1 MTTRAAHL
9 GRGRPPA
16 DALRFALLTA
26 PPASGQHLLTAPWS
40 WWFRRARWAEVEFAP
55 ASASPGRLRR
65 VAGDILV
72 VGHPPPPRD
81 GERARTAFTARCR
94 ARSRRA
100 VRAGARVVV
109 LGGPLAGDDRLARG
123 LGRQLGLPVSS
134 GQALAAG
141 ALLETCRDL
150 LRWRGVDP
158 VRALSVVLIDP
169 ERPGLG
175 MAAAEYVAGW
185 TARLGAWG
193 LEGPRRRALAAR
205 LLAASGTV
213 LETVRDPAAGL
224 AEGGLV
230 IDARAAAGRGAG
242 QRGALTGPAVT
253 VDLGLGPGRAP
264 SSPVLRLAGSSGGE
278 EGRRPGSPHSRPPA
292 AGFESPP
299 GSRSASLTV
308 TGVLFTAPC
317 GWSGRPEPSLESGL
331 LSPSLVEAVVVTS
344 CGARLLPP
352 AHQVTAPAI
361 RRLVRAA
368 QSLGFT
374 PGAVTVG

>member
-1 MTTRAAHL
+1 MR
-9 GRGRPPA
+9 RGRPPT

-26 PPASGQHLLTAPWS
+26 PPASGPHFLIAPWS
-40 WWFRRARWAEVEFAP
+40 WWFRRARWAEIVFTSGP
-55 ASASPGRLRR
+55 AAPGRPRC

-72 VGHPPPPRD
+72 VGHPPSLQA
-81 GERARTAFTARCR
+81 GERARTAFAARCR

-109 LGGPLAGDDRLARG
+109 LGGPLAGDDRLARD

-141 ALLETCRDL
+141 AVLETCRDL

-158 VRALSVVLIDP
+158 VRASSVVLIDP

-193 LEGPRRRALAAR
+193 LEGPRRRSLAAR
-205 LLAASGTV
+205 LLAGSGTV
-213 LETVRDPAAGL
+213 LETVRDPAAAL

-242 QRGALTGPAVT
+242 QRVAFAGPAVII
-253 VDLGLGPGRAP
+253 DLGLGPGRAP
-264 SSPVLRLAGSSGGE
+264 SGTVLRLVGSSGGE
-278 EGRRPGSPHSRPPA
+278 RSRPLA
-292 AGFESPP
+292 VDLGSPP
-299 GSRSASLTV
+299 GSRTAPLTV
-308 TGVLFTAPC
+308 TGVLFTAPS
-317 GWSGRPEPSLESGL
+317 GWTGRPEPSLEAGL

-344 CGARLLPP
+344 GGARLMPP
-352 AHQVTAPAI
+352 ARQVTAPAI
-361 RRLVRAA
+361 RRLVRVAE
-368 QSLGFT
+368 SLGFT